1 MDCAFI
7 ENGKFVIVDYKTDK
21 VEDIH
26 TLYEKYVSQL
36 EIYKYALEETTSIDV
51 KEIGIYSFYLSRY
64 CF

>member
-7 ENGKFVIVDYKTDK
+7 EDGKFVIVDYKTDK
-21 VEDIH
+21 VEDINV
-26 TLYEKYVSQL
+26 LYEKYVSQL
-36 EIYKYALEETTSIDV
+36 KIYKYALEETTSIDV